1 MGNLAEQ
8 FTELG
13 FSVNY
18 EIFSY
23 FHSLSLPLSLIQ
35 TLLIISAGNISNYS
49 SVSIDPD
56 NKNLVEIFP
65 SICRYLF
72 PPDRRKIA
80 GLRLRDDEQA
90 GLVIQ

>member
-23 FHSLSLPLSLIQ
+23 FHSPSLSPSL

-49 SVSIDPD
+49 CLSSDPD
-56 NKNLVEIFP
+56 NKNLVELFP

-72 PPDRRKIA
+72 PPDRRKEDRWA
-80 GLRLRDDEQA
+80 EAEADDELT